1 MGKLGWGGCR
11 GEKGASTGAG
21 VSRPRQLGWS
31 SPEGGPLSCSLIL
44 NIVQSGELRLEIF
57 RCLLGIGEA
66 WGWVIVWG
74 GDCPVCRSV
83 LNGHP
88 GSPVSPVLGIP
99 GVHLA
104 AALLPLTREKQK
116 CLRVSL
122 SVPLEKSQP
131 QIDCF
136 RGSMRPKS
144 LCVL

>member
-1 MGKLGWGGCR
+1 MGGCR

-44 NIVQSGELRLEIF
+44 NIVQSGELRLGIF
-57 RCLLGIGEA
+57 RCLLGPGDTLEACDHCFPYLFKSQFLSLGIGDA

-88 GSPVSPVLGIP
+88 GSRASPVLGIP
-99 GVHLA
+99 GVHPLDASSGPLA
-104 AALLPLTREKQK
+104 PD
-116 CLRVSL
+116 S
-122 SVPLEKSQP
+122 
-131 QIDCF
+131 
-136 RGSMRPKS
+136 
-144 LCVL
+144 